1 MRRSF
6 TVLFLFSVFGI
17 SFLEAQNPIIQT
29 AYTADP
35 APMVH
40 DGKVYLY
47 TSHDEDNSTWF
58 TMDDWRLY
66 TTHDM
71 VNWTDHG
78 AVLEY
83 KDFDWALKNAWAPA
97 AIERDGKFYLY
108 VPITDRNNQNGI
120 GVAVANSPY
129 GPFIDPLG
137 KPLVSESNAD
147 IDPAVFIDDDG
158 QAYMFW
164 GNPVCYFVKLNEDMI
179 STEGEIQQI
188 PNSIEAFGKREG
200 EKNDRRPTTYEEG
213 PWVYKNNDRYYL
225 FFAAGPI
232 PEHIGYSTSKSIN
245 GPWTYQGKLM
255 PTEGGSFT
263 NHPGIID
270 YKDKT
275 YFFYHNAGLPG
286 GSGFNRSVCVQEL
299 KFNDDGTIEQMNMA
313 SGIKDALKEMNPYR
327 KTEAETIAWSEGFK
341 AKSNEVVGNFV
352 TAMKDKAYIQVKA
365 VDFGDISPSSITARI
380 GSVHNNNVSMEVR
393 ADAKDGK
400 LLATL
405 NVPITGGDDRWKL
418 VKAEV
423 EEITGVHDLYFI
435 VKGKATTQLMY
446 FDYWMFK
453 R

>member
-1 MRRSF
+1 MRRTFSLLI
-6 TVLFLFSVFGI
+6 VLI
-17 SFLEAQNPIIQT
+17 SFGTSFLKAQNPIIQT

-66 TTHDM
+66 TTDDM

-83 KDFDWALKNAWAPA
+83 SDFDWGLKNAWAPA

-120 GVAVANSPY
+120 GVAVANNPY

-137 KPLVSESNAD
+137 KPMVSNSNAD

-164 GNPVCYFVKLNEDMI
+164 GNPVCYFVKLREDMI
-179 STEGEIQQI
+179 TTEGEIQQI
-188 PNSIEAFGKREG
+188 PNTIEAFGKREG
-200 EKNDRRPTTYEEG
+200 EKNERRPTTYEEG
-213 PWVYKNNDRYYL
+213 PWVYKRNDIYYL

-245 GPWTYQGKLM
+245 GPWKYQGKLM

-263 NHPGIID
+263 NHPAIID
-270 YKDKT
+270 YKGKT

-286 GSGFNRSVCVQEL
+286 GSGFNRSVCVQEIE
-299 KFNDDGTIEQMNMA
+299 FNEDGSIDQVNMT
-313 SGIKDALKEMNPYR
+313 SGIGEALKTLSPYR

-352 TAMKDKAYIQVKA
+352 TAMKDGAYIKVKA
-365 VDFGDISPSSITARI
+365 VDFGETSPVSITARV
-380 GSVHNNNVSMEVR
+380 GSVHNNNVSLEVR
-393 ADAKDGK
+393 ADARDGK

-405 NVPITGGDDRWKL
+405 DVPLTGGDDRWKL
-418 VKAEV
+418 VKSEV
-423 EEITGVHDLYFI
+423 EEITGVRDLFFV
-435 VKGKATTQLMY
+435 VKGPAPTQLMF
-446 FDYWMFK
+446 FDYWLFS